1 MEFSITNLII
11 AFTCGLSI
19 WAFSNP
25 DVLQKCKH
33 YPYLEERHKEF
44 YRWLT
49 AGFVHADYAHLA
61 FNMITLYSFGN
72 MVESYFAQL
81 FPMGKSFY
89 LVFYLLGIVLAGAPT
104 FFKHRNNPTFASI
117 GASGAVSAVLFAGIL
132 FVPNLKLN
140 MMFIPIPITGW
151 IFGILYLMYSQYA
164 SRNSQ
169 DNIDHEAHFYGAV
182 FGFLLPIVLK
192 PSLFGAFLAEL
203 LG

>member
-1 MEFSITNLII
+1 MLSITNIII
-11 AFTCGLSI
+11 AFTCALSI
-19 WAFSNP
+19 WAFNNP

-33 YPYLEERHKEF
+33 YPFLEDRQKEF

-49 AGFVHADYAHLA
+49 AGFVHADAMHLG
-61 FNMITLYSFGN
+61 FNMFTLYSFGN
-72 MVESYFAQL
+72 LVERYFEAL
-81 FPMGKSFY
+81 FPMGKTFY
-89 LVFYLLGIVLAGAPT
+89 LLFYLLGIVMAGIPT
-104 FFKHRNNPTFASI
+104 YYKHRNNPSFASI

-164 SRNSQ
+164 SKNST

-192 PSLFGAFLAEL
+192 PSLLPAFIAEL
-203 LG
+203 VG